1 MNRKKIFFSALR
13 TTFPVMLGYVIAGLA
28 MGVLAQKQG
37 FPWWLVL
44 LMSLILFAGSAQFLA
59 VELIAGMA
67 SFPQIAILTFLLNMR
82 HIVYGLSLL
91 DRYRLDWIHA
101 KPYMIHSLTDET
113 YALHLQNATP
123 DAKKRGLF
131 DLYVSLIDHSY
142 WTLGTTAGAIAGTLL
157 PFELR
162 GLDFALSALFIVTAV
177 EQWLTADSKLPAV
190 IGFACAIV
198 SLILFGAQHF
208 LMPAVGVT
216 IVLLFACYR
225 PIRAK
230 LRANETEEDAS

>member
-1 MNRKKIFFSALR
+1 MTHKKLFFSALC

-37 FPWWLVL
+37 FPWWLVCA
-44 LMSLILFAGSAQFLA
+44 MSLILYAGSAQFLA
-59 VELIAGMA
+59 VELISGMA

-91 DRYRLDWIHA
+91 DRYRSDWKRA
-101 KPYMIHSLTDET
+101 KPYLIHSLTDET
-113 YALHLQNATP
+113 YALHLQNAAP
-123 DAKKRGLF
+123 DSSKRGLF

-142 WTLGTTAGAIAGTLL
+142 WTLGTTAGAIVGTLL

-177 EQWLTADSKLPAV
+177 EQWLTARSKLPSI
-190 IGFACAIV
+190 IGFACAGV
-198 SLILFGAQHF
+198 SLVLWGPNHF
-208 LMPAVGVT
+208 LLPAIGAA
-216 IVLLFACYR
+216 ILLLFACYA
-225 PIRAK
+225 PIQKK
-230 LRANETEEDAS
+230 LKPSATEEI